1 MKQCALKTAAQNWG
15 IFAVFIAQEI
25 ALNEKEKQGEKLA

>member
-15 IFAVFIAQEI
+15 MCAVFIALEI
-25 ALNEKEKQGEKLA
+25 ALNAKEK